1 MIPTTLTPE
10 TIRPLFELGDDVV
23 YMNCAAQGP
32 APKVAADA
40 GRRAVDRKARPWEP
54 ERERLGA
61 EMARSREL
69 FAGFVGASA
78 ADIALSTATSYS
90 VAIAANSIKL
100 EAGQTVVV
108 LEGQFPSNLY
118 AWQILAERSGA
129 AMVVVPRPEDG
140 DWTSAVLDHL
150 GPQTG
155 LVALPNVHWVDGG
168 VLDLGPIADVAHAQ
182 GAALFIDATQSIGVM
197 PLDIKRLDPD
207 YVACSAYKWLLSPDQ
222 CGYLY
227 VAPRRQH
234 GMPVEH
240 NHAGRIGDGPMT
252 LSPGYGTQFQPGARR
267 FDQGAA
273 DSMIHVPMAVAAME
287 QIQNWGLEAIAGAM
301 EPVIDRIAD
310 EAGSRG
316 WWVPPKAHRSP
327 HFIGLAMPQPPS
339 PDLTE
344 RLAAK
349 NVFVSLRS
357 GRVRVAPYLFTRME
371 EVDILFRALDRE
383 MRSAA

>member
-1 MIPTTLTPE
+1 MTQTTVTPE
-10 TIRPLFELGDDVV
+10 TVRPLFEIGDDVV

-32 APKVAADA
+32 APKAAAAA

-54 ERERLGA
+54 ERDNLAA
-61 EMARSREL
+61 EMTRAREL
-69 FAGFVGASA
+69 FAGFIGASA
-78 ADIALSTATSYS
+78 ADIALSTATSYA
-90 VAIAANSIKL
+90 VATAANSLTL

-129 AMVVVPRPEDG
+129 SMVVVPRPANG
-140 DWTSAVLDHL
+140 DWTGAVLEHL

-168 VLDLGPIADVAHAQ
+168 VLDLGPIADATHAQ
-182 GAALFIDATQSIGVM
+182 GAALFIDATQSIGVL
-197 PLDIKRLDPD
+197 PLDIARLDPD

-240 NHAGRIGDGPMT
+240 NHAGRVGDGPMT
-252 LSPGYGTQFQPGARR
+252 LSPGYGSRFQPGARR

-287 QIQNWGLEAIAGAM
+287 QIRDWGLAAIANGIA
-301 EPVIDRIAD
+301 PVIDRIAD
-310 EAGSRG
+310 EAQTRG

-327 HFIGLAMPQPPS
+327 HFIGLAMPQPPT
-339 PDLTE
+339 PDLAE
-344 RLAAK
+344 RLAAE
-349 NVFVSLRS
+349 NVHVSLRS

-371 EVDILFRALDRE
+371 EVDVLFRALDRAV
-383 MRSAA
+383 RSAA